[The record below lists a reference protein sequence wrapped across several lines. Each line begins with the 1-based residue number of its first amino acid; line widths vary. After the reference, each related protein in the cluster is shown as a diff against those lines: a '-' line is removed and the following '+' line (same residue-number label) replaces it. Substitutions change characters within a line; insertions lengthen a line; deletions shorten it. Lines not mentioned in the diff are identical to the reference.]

1 MSQATITIEG
11 VEMDVEYVYNPKE
24 AQTLEHEGCP
34 ASIEVEQIFIGGVDV
49 SDLIFRHYSQRIINA
64 IYSL

>member
-1 MSQATITIEG
+1 MSQATVTIEG
-11 VEMDVEYVYNPKE
+11 VEMEIEYVYNPKE

-34 ASIEVEQIFIGGVDV
+34 ASIEVEQIYIGGVDV
-49 SDLIFRHYSQRIINA
+49 SELIYPYYSKRIINA